1 MSSAEPAKS
10 PSTELPSIAVLGA
23 GSMGRAILSGL
34 LAPHVHVRGGIRV
47 TNRSTAKAA
56 DYDDEPAVTAFA
68 TDDDPDANRKA
79 VAGAGI
85 VLVAVKPP
93 MVPDL
98 LDEIA
103 DALDPGAV
111 VVSVAAGVTVA
122 TFEAHLPDGIAVI
135 RSMPNTPAV
144 VGRAVTGIS
153 AGTRST
159 DAELALVRSLFE
171 TVGTV
176 VEVPESQ
183 LDALST
189 ISGSGPA
196 YVFLLIE
203 AMTAAAVEKGFTDEQ
218 AAILVNGTFAGAAEL
233 LVASGKTPTDLRIQV
248 TSPKGTTERAI
259 AVLQQAGL
267 PALFAEAT
275 DAALARAKELAA
287 G

>member
-1 MSSAEPAKS
+1 MSHAD
-10 PSTELPSIAVLGA
+10 TTQLPSIALLGA
-23 GSMGRAILSGL
+23 GSMGRAVLSGL
-34 LAPHVHVRGGIRV
+34 LAPSVEVTGGIRV
-47 TNRSTAKAA
+47 TNRSAERAA
-56 DYDDEPAVTAFA
+56 ELADTPGVTAFA
-68 TDDDPDANRKA
+68 TDDDPEANRRA
-79 VAGAGI
+79 VAGAAI
-85 VLVAVKPP
+85 VIVAVKPA

-103 DALDPGAV
+103 SSLEPGTI

-122 TFEAHLPDGIAVI
+122 TFEAHLPETVSVV

-144 VGRAVTGIS
+144 VGRAVTGLS
-153 AGTRST
+153 AGTRSSEA
-159 DAELALVRSLFE
+159 DLALVRALFE

-203 AMTAAAVEKGFTDEQ
+203 ALTAAAVEKGFTDEQ
-218 AAILVNGTFAGAAEL
+218 AAELVNGTFAGSAEL
-233 LVASGKTPTDLRIQV
+233 LVASGKSPTELRIQV

-259 AVLQQAGL
+259 AVLREAEL
-267 PALFAEAT
+267 PALFARAT